1 MHYIAHDKYSEITIR
16 FNACLSEFRKYHRET
31 QIDGE
36 LLNDQAYRRQ
46 IKENFDRD
54 GYISSVSKRQ
64 YFGKDQKRVVIL
76 DPKKAE
82 DIGLDIE
89 GFFSK
94 EFDDT

>member
-1 MHYIAHDKYSEITIR
+1 MEGSFLIR
-16 FNACLSEFRKYHRET
+16 FILIISLISTLFSESRWHYQADGEFEQT

-54 GYISSVSKRQ
+54 GYISSVSERL
-64 YFGKDQKRVVIL
+64 YFGKEQKRVVIL

-89 GFFSK
+89 GFFG
-94 EFDDT
+94 

>member
-1 MHYIAHDKYSEITIR
+1 MA
-16 FNACLSEFRKYHRET
+16 LSSASR
-31 QIDGE
+31 
-36 LLNDQAYRRQ
+36 
-46 IKENFDRD
+46 
-54 GYISSVSKRQ
+54 KRQ